1 MRHSGLR
8 ILLQWLRLLQRQGF
22 NLWPSAQVTAVV
34 PTSSLVPVLP
44 CAADVAV
51 KKKKKK
57 KRRKTLLLNMEL

>member
-44 CAADVAV
+44 CAADVAL

-57 KRRKTLLLNMEL
+57 KKKKSLHLKKEL